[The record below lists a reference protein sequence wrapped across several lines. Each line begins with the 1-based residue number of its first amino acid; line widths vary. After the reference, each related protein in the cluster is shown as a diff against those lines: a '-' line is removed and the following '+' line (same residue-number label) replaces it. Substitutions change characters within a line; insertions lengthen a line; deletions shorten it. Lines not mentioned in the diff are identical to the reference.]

1 MASPDA
7 PISAPGSTRRA
18 HAPRPRIAPAR
29 RTLTDMSTT
38 VADLVARAQAAFNAL
53 SATAEP
59 VSDEL
64 QYLADLETVWGAR
77 LRAVAEA
84 RGAEAAPTGAAAA
97 IEALSAEAAAISDP
111 HRAIDWMST
120 LPQVALAALGEAA

>member
-1 MASPDA
+1 
-7 PISAPGSTRRA
+7 
-18 HAPRPRIAPAR
+18 
-29 RTLTDMSTT
+29 MSTT
-38 VADLVARAQAAFNAL
+38 VADLVARARAAFDAL
-53 SATAEP
+53 AGAAEP
-59 VSDEL
+59 VADEL

-84 RGAEAAPTGAAAA
+84 RGAEAAPVGAEAA
-97 IEALSAEAAAISDP
+97 IEVLTAEAAAITDP

>member
-1 MASPDA
+1 
-7 PISAPGSTRRA
+7 
-18 HAPRPRIAPAR
+18 
-29 RTLTDMSTT
+29 MSTT
-38 VADLVARAQAAFNAL
+38 VADLIDRARAAFEVLAT
-53 SATAEP
+53 TAEP

-77 LRAVAEA
+77 LKAVSDA
-84 RGAEAAPTGAAAA
+84 RGAEPAPFGAE
-97 IEALSAEAAAISDP
+97 EALEALEAEAAAIADP

>member
-1 MASPDA
+1 M
-7 PISAPGSTRRA
+7 SA
-18 HAPRPRIAPAR
+18 
-29 RTLTDMSTT
+29 T
-38 VADLVARAQAAFNAL
+38 VADLVARARAAFDAL
-53 SATAEP
+53 SASAEP

-64 QYLADLETVWGAR
+64 QYRADLETVWGAR

-84 RGAEAAPTGAAAA
+84 RGAEAAPAGAEAA
-97 IEALSAEAAAISDP
+97 IDALSAEAAAISDP

>member
-1 MASPDA
+1 MP
-7 PISAPGSTRRA
+7 
-18 HAPRPRIAPAR
+18 
-29 RTLTDMSTT
+29 TT
-38 VADLVARAQAAFNAL
+38 VADLINRARAAFEVLAT
-53 SATAEP
+53 TAEP

-77 LRAVAEA
+77 LKAVSDA
-84 RGAEAAPTGAAAA
+84 RGAEAAPVGAEEA
-97 IEALSAEAAAISDP
+97 IEALEAEAAAISDP